1 LSRALEGI
9 ILARDGNCEMSGRA
23 TATPAAM
30 DREAFL
36 ERLSQRYRHPLIAYF
51 QRRVGSRDEAEDLTQ
66 EVFLRLVRRLD
77 VETIDNPEAFVF
89 RTAINLLRDRSRRG
103 KTSTSHLTEL
113 THHQPT
119 VEDISPER
127 VLDSRQSLD
136 SVLRALDELDERTR
150 DVFILHRLEGMKHA
164 ELATLY
170 GVSVSS
176 IEKYIMK
183 ALARV
188 AMRAGPD

>member
-1 LSRALEGI
+1 
-9 ILARDGNCEMSGRA
+9 MSGRA
-23 TATPAAM
+23 TATA

-36 ERLSQRYRHPLIAYF
+36 ERLSAHYRQPLIAYF

-103 KTSTSHLTEL
+103 KTSTSHLAEL
-113 THHQPT
+113 TQHQPAL
-119 VEDISPER
+119 EDISPER
-127 VLDSRQSLD
+127 VLDSRQSLET
-136 SVLRALDELDERTR
+136 VLRALDELDERTR

-164 ELATLY
+164 ELAALY

-183 ALARV
+183 ALAHV
-188 AMRAGPD
+188 AMRAGPP